1 MDKVKLPLDK
11 LNEALDGGIKPG
23 SNVLLLVDL
32 LINKA
37 EFAGALT
44 NYRIEQDDDVI
55 YYLNNK
61 MPKYIK
67 DRLDNTEEQVE
78 IVDGFSAVLEE
89 DTDTEYKIDSNIQ
102 EEREEYVKETKEKVK
117 EGLEGKE
124 NPTFMIDS
132 MDPFVGQ
139 WDEINDLLKSIESA
153 SEESGSVN
161 YFLQPNIGYEEGG
174 EEIEKMKENFDYVLH
189 LKGLERSGFI
199 LKFIEILEPEVQTR
213 VPYDT
218 TPTGLAMYVPKMLVT
233 GPTNAGKT
241 ETVKTMSE
249 TSVSAE
255 EGGTTVA
262 LDNGQVSMK
271 GIKADIFGTPGE
283 KRFDWAMN
291 FLGES
296 IFGAFILVDSRDPN
310 YERANEIK
318 ENLQE
323 KEIPLLV
330 LANFQNKDEANE
342 PEEIEEKMG
351 LETIPVDAKH
361 GENLQ
366 QSLERLMEK
375 ILTEG
380 DLKID

>member
-1 MDKVKLPLDK
+1 
-11 LNEALDGGIKPG
+11 
-23 SNVLLLVDL
+23 
-32 LINKA
+32 
-37 EFAGALT
+37 
-44 NYRIEQDDDVI
+44 
-55 YYLNNK
+55 
-61 MPKYIK
+61 
-67 DRLDNTEEQVE
+67 
-78 IVDGFSAVLEE
+78 
-89 DTDTEYKIDSNIQ
+89 
-102 EEREEYVKETKEKVK
+102 
-117 EGLEGKE
+117 
-124 NPTFMIDS
+124 

-139 WDEINDLLKSIESA
+139 WDEINNLLKSIEPA

-330 LANFQNKDEANE
+330 LANFQNKDDAKE

-351 LETIPVDAKH
+351 LETIPIDAKH

-366 QSLERLMEK
+366 ESLERLMEK

>member
-44 NYRIEQDDDVI
+44 NYRIEEEDQI
-55 YYLNNK
+55 LYYLNNK
-61 MPKYIK
+61 MPRYIE
-67 DRLDNTEEQVE
+67 DRLDNSDEQVD
-78 IVDGFSAVLEE
+78 IIDGFSAVLGE
-89 DTDTEYKIDSNIQ
+89 DTDTEYQIESNIQ
-102 EEREEYVKETKEKVK
+102 ENRDEYIKETTSKIKKGLKEQ
-117 EGLEGKE
+117 ES
-124 NPTFMIDS
+124 PTFVVDS

-139 WDEINDLLKSIESA
+139 WDEINSLIESINEV
-153 SEESGSVN
+153 SEDVGSVN

-199 LKFIEILEPEVQTR
+199 LKFIEILEPDFQTR

-233 GPTNAGKT
+233 GPVNAGKT

-291 FLGES
+291 FLGQS
-296 IFGAFILVDSRDPN
+296 IFGAFIIVDSRDPK

-318 ENLQE
+318 ENLEE
-323 KEIPLLV
+323 KKIPLLV
-330 LANFQNKDEANE
+330 LANFQNKDDALP
-342 PEEIEEKMG
+342 PEEIEEEMG
-351 LETIPVDAKH
+351 LETIPVDAKG
-361 GENLQ
+361 GENLEE
-366 QSLERLMEK
+366 SLERLMEK
-375 ILTEG
+375 ILKQG
-380 DLKID
+380 DLNLD